1 MNTGITTPPTSS
13 FRIVEASYHVTVYIS
28 LESGKYLV
36 GKEALHLYFLC
47 KVYIYL
53 VQIIQFNNILSCY
66 VTPYKKLQGQNMG
79 DGWWETLI
87 LKQTFH

>member
-13 FRIVEASYHVTVYIS
+13 FRIVEASYHVTIYIS

-53 VQIIQFNNILSCY
+53 V
-66 VTPYKKLQGQNMG
+66 
-79 DGWWETLI
+79 
-87 LKQTFH
+87 